1 MTPAPRT
8 GRLSMLLALALLAGA
23 AALGVVLGLHG
34 SAKAGHADGLRG
46 GHVPAALARSAAP
59 RIHLRDARGRVVD
72 TRALA
77 GRPYA
82 VTFLYTHCR
91 DVCPLVGRELSEAL
105 SQLGDRADD
114 VAVLGVSVD
123 PAGDTPAAARRWER
137 REQLPA
143 SFHYLLGSRR
153 QLQPTW
159 HGYFV
164 APQDAAADESV
175 HTASVWLVDGHG
187 HRRAKYSAGAPID
200 PRDVAH
206 DLARLLDEGAAS

>member
-1 MTPAPRT
+1 MTPALST
-8 GRLSMLLALALLAGA
+8 GRLPVLLALALLAGA
-23 AALGVVLGLHG
+23 AVLGVVFGLHD
-34 SAKAGHADGLRG
+34 SATAGHAQDLRG
-46 GHVPAALARSAAP
+46 GRVPAALVRAPAP
-59 RIHLRDARGRVVD
+59 RIHLRDARGHVVD

-82 VTFLYTHCR
+82 VTFLYTHCH
-91 DVCPLVGRELSEAL
+91 DVCPLLGRELSEAL
-105 SQLGDRADD
+105 SRLGERAED

-137 REQLPA
+137 REELPS

-153 QLQPTW
+153 QLRPTW
-159 HGYFV
+159 DGYFV
-164 APQDAAADESV
+164 APQTAAADESV

-187 HRRAKYSAGAPID
+187 HRRAKYSAGAPIE

-206 DLARLLDEGAAS
+206 DLARLLDQSR